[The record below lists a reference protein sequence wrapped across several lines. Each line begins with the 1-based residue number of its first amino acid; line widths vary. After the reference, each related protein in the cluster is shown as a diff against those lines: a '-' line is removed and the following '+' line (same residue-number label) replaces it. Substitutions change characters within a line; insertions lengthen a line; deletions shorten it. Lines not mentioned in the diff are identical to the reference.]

1 MRVIKMK
8 NPFFIFF
15 VFVSC
20 SVLGQ
25 VTNKKTLTEADY
37 PLWSTMEMQTVSA
50 RGNWVSYHLA
60 YESGLDTLFV
70 RNKQATITHAFA
82 KGYDGKFAADAFFTC
97 MLSENVLSV
106 TNLKNSVNSQ
116 IKGVTQHA
124 LSSDGAT
131 LIWLNDMHQLVI
143 KRLDTNTTETIDKVT
158 GFFVNPLG
166 TGMVYTIAKEKA
178 SLHYC
183 PFDGKREHFQ
193 KLETDGEATF
203 ENVVWQRKGAAFA
216 FVKKY
221 KDTLN
226 VRSGTNL
233 YLYRFAEK
241 KLYSFDANTIST
253 IAKRSHIESPMWTR
267 FTISDDGERVFF
279 YLTEESANII
289 EKPLVQVWNGNDA
302 WPYPQ
307 VQQTGRFDRA
317 SKCAVWWPDSGR
329 FLKVTN
335 TELPKL
341 MLSGDQKYAVT
352 YNPMGDRPQFG
363 FDDIA
368 DFYITNLNT
377 GETTCFL
384 ENQICDL
391 MEITL
396 SFKGK
401 YIAYFKKKQW
411 WIYDIT
417 TKKHIN
423 ISTSIT
429 ESLSDEG
436 RDYSGPKPAFGIA
449 GWTKGDTEI
458 VLYDEFD
465 LWSLSLNNLKA
476 KRLTK
481 GRERGVSFRL
491 SFLLGEV
498 RLLMN
503 FDGFTFRELDLNKP
517 IYLQAFEKDTKQS
530 GFYVWEGAEKPIVF
544 KNKNIT
550 QFGFTTTSDTYY
562 YSEQDFDVPPAIR
575 AIEKLK
581 KNAAVIVQSNPQHAN
596 YYWGKS
602 QLIRYRNSINKQL
615 QGVLYYPANYNP
627 EKKYPMVVYIYEKLS
642 QHLHDYVNP
651 TLHNNIGINTSNLN
665 AQGYLVLHPD
675 ISYTIGDVG
684 ISATDCVVSATREVI
699 AMGIVQSDKIAL
711 TGHSFGGYE
720 ANFIAT
726 QTSLFATIIS
736 GAGSSDLINTYLSIG
751 WNTGKPESWRFEA
764 HQYRMEQ
771 PMYTNME
778 GFLRNSP
785 VMLASKISTP
795 MLLWTGELDR
805 QVHYYQSMESYNALR
820 RLGKKVI
827 MLVYPNN
834 GHILTESKSR
844 ADFTDRYETWLA
856 TYLKDAP
863 TADWITKGMQ

>member
-1 MRVIKMK
+1 MRVINMRL
-8 NPFFIFF
+8 PFIIFF

-25 VTNKKTLTEADY
+25 VASKKTLTEADY
-37 PLWSTMEMQTVSA
+37 ALWSTMEMQTVSA
-50 RGNWVSYHLA
+50 KGYWVSYHMA

-82 KGYDGKFAADAFFTC
+82 KGYDGKFANDAFFVC
-97 MLSENVLSV
+97 MLPENVLLV
-106 TNLKNSVNSQ
+106 TNLKTGANSQ
-116 IKGVTQHA
+116 IKGVSQYA
-124 LSSDGAT
+124 VSNDGAT
-131 LIWLNDMHQLVI
+131 LVWLTDLHQLGI
-143 KRLDTNTTETIDKVT
+143 ERLDTNITEIIEKAT
-158 GFFVNPLG
+158 GFYVNQSG

-183 PFDGKREHFQ
+183 PFNGNREHFQ

-203 ENVVWQRKGAAFA
+203 ENIVWQRKGAAFA

-221 KDTLN
+221 TDTLD
-226 VRSGTNL
+226 VRNGKNL
-233 YLYRFAEK
+233 YLYRFAQK
-241 KLYSFDANTIST
+241 KLYSFDVNTIST
-253 IAKRSHIESPMWTR
+253 IAKGSQIESPMWTR
-267 FTISDDGERVFF
+267 FTISDDGQRVFF
-279 YLTEESANII
+279 YLTEESATTI
-289 EKPLVQVWNGNDA
+289 EKPIVKVWNGNDA

-352 YNPMGDRPQFG
+352 YNPMGDTPQFG
-363 FDDIA
+363 FDDCA
-368 DFYITNLNT
+368 DFYITDLNT

-396 SFKGK
+396 SFNGK
-401 YIAYFKKKQW
+401 YIAYLKKKQW
-411 WIYDIT
+411 WVYDIT

-423 ISTSIT
+423 ISTTIT
-429 ESLSDEG
+429 ELLSDEA

-458 VLYDEFD
+458 ILYDEFD
-465 LWSLSLNNLKA
+465 LWRVNFKDLKA
-476 KRLTK
+476 KRLTR
-481 GRERGVSFRL
+481 GRERGISFRL
-491 SFLLGEV
+491 AYPLGEV

-530 GFYVWEGAEKPIVF
+530 GFYVWDGAEKPIVF
-544 KNKNIT
+544 KDKHVT

-562 YSEQDFDVPPAIR
+562 YSEQDFDVPPAIT
-575 AIEKLK
+575 AIDQYKTTSK
-581 KNAAVIVQSNPQHAN
+581 VVMQSNPHYVN

-602 QLIRYRNSINKQL
+602 QLISYTNSKNKQL
-615 QGVLYYPANYNP
+615 QGVLYYPANYDP
-627 EKKYPMVVYIYEKLS
+627 TKKYPMVVYIYEKLS

-675 ISYTIGDVG
+675 ISYTMDDVG
-684 ISATDCVVSATREVI
+684 ISATDCVVSATKAVV
-699 AMGIVQSDKIAL
+699 AMGIVQPDKIAL

-720 ANFIAT
+720 ADFIAT

-736 GAGSSDLINTYLSIG
+736 GAGSSDLVTTYLSIG
-751 WNTGKPESWRFEA
+751 WNTGKSESWRFEA

-785 VMLASKISTP
+785 VMLAPKISTP

-805 QVHYYQSMESYNALR
+805 QVHYYQSIEFYNALR
-820 RLGKKVI
+820 RLGKKAI
-827 MLVYPNN
+827 MLVYPDN

-844 ADFTDRYETWLA
+844 EDFTHRFEEWLA
-856 TYLKDAP
+856 TFLKDAP
-863 TADWITKGMQ
+863 SPDWINKGIQ